1 MRKLAAILSC
11 AAALLLASV
20 EARAAEPGAGTPG
33 AKPASPA
40 AKPEAATGEAT
51 KPEEAKPDATKAEES
66 EATKPEEAAG
76 APTTEAEGPEG
87 PPEGDSGPV
96 SLGELTKDG
105 FVIRTSNFIPADA
118 VTRQSGK
125 VSSDA
130 LVVTLQ
136 KSTST
141 AVCFYTLK
149 AYVGKKL
156 NTIPACTVHR

>member
-11 AAALLLASV
+11 AAALLSASV
-20 EARAAEPGAGTPG
+20 EARAAEPGGSTPG

-40 AKPEAATGEAT
+40 AKPEAAKGEDT
-51 KPEEAKPDATKAEES
+51 KPEEAKPDATKAEEG
-66 EATKPEEAAG
+66 AG
-76 APTTEAEGPEG
+76 APTTAEGPGG

>member
-1 MRKLAAILSC
+1 MMKTLLTLAC
-11 AAALLLASV
+11 AALLFASV
-20 EARAAEPGAGTPG
+20 EARAAEP
-33 AKPASPA
+33 A
-40 AKPEAATGEAT
+40 AKPDAAKAEGSN
-51 KPEEAKPDATKAEES
+51 PEEAKPEATKEEGS
-66 EATKPEEAAG
+66 EATKPEDA
-76 APTTEAEGPEG
+76 APTPEAGSAAQPG
-87 PPEGDSGPV
+87 GDSGPV

>member
-1 MRKLAAILSC
+1 MMKLVATLAC
-11 AAALLLASV
+11 AAALLFVFA
-20 EARAAEPGAGTPG
+20 EARAAQPGANGTES
-33 AKPASPA
+33 KTEPA
-40 AKPEAATGEAT
+40 AKPEGEGTKSEEAKPEGT
-51 KPEEAKPDATKAEES
+51 KPEEGEAPEEGATTNETEGP
-66 EATKPEEAAG
+66 ETKPEGE
-76 APTTEAEGPEG
+76 
-87 PPEGDSGPV
+87 SGPV

-105 FVIRTSNFIPADA
+105 FVIRTTNFIPADA

-156 NTIPACTVHR
+156 NTIPACTAHR

>member
-11 AAALLLASV
+11 AAALLSASV
-20 EARAAEPGAGTPG
+20 EARAAEPGASTPG

-40 AKPEAATGEAT
+40 AKPEAAKGEDT
-51 KPEEAKPDATKAEES
+51 KPEEAKPDATKAEEG
-66 EATKPEEAAG
+66 AG
-76 APTTEAEGPEG
+76 APTTAEGPGG

>member
-1 MRKLAAILSC
+1 MREGKMMKTLLTLAC
-11 AAALLLASV
+11 AALLFASA
-20 EARAAEPGAGTPG
+20 EARAAEPAV
-33 AKPASPA
+33 KPDA
-40 AKPEAATGEAT
+40 AKAEGSN
-51 KPEEAKPDATKAEES
+51 PEEAKPESTKEEGS
-66 EATKPEEAAG
+66 EATKPEDA
-76 APTTEAEGPEG
+76 APTPEAGSAEAQ
-87 PPEGDSGPV
+87 PEGDSGPV

-149 AYVGKKL
+149 ACVGKKL

>member
-1 MRKLAAILSC
+1 MTKMLLALAC
-11 AAALLLASV
+11 AALLFAFA
-20 EARAAEPGAGTPG
+20 EARAAEPGT
-33 AKPASPA
+33 KPAPA
-40 AKPEAATGEAT
+40 AAKGEGT
-51 KPEEAKPDATKAEES
+51 NPEEAKPDASKDGGS
-66 EATKPEEAAG
+66 EAKPEEG
-76 APTTEAEGPEG
+76 APTAESGSSEAQ
-87 PPEGDSGPV
+87 PEGDSGAPV
-96 SLGELTKDG
+96 SLGDLTKDG

-118 VTRQSGK
+118 GTRQSGK

-141 AVCFYTLK
+141 AICFYTLK

>member
-51 KPEEAKPDATKAEES
+51 KPEEAKPDATKAEDS
-66 EATKPEEAAG
+66 EPTKPEDG
-76 APTTEAEGPEG
+76 APTEAEGPEG

>member
-1 MRKLAAILSC
+1 MTKMLLSFAC
-11 AAALLLASV
+11 AALLFAFA
-20 EARAAEPGAGTPG
+20 EARAAEPGT
-33 AKPASPA
+33 KPAPA
-40 AKPEAATGEAT
+40 AKPEAGKGEGTNPDET
-51 KPEEAKPDATKAEES
+51 KPEATTDEGSEAKPEE
-66 EATKPEEAAG
+66 G
-76 APTTEAEGPEG
+76 APTAESGSPEAQ
-87 PPEGDSGPV
+87 PEGDGGPV